1 MEWLFYRRERAAT
14 YSYLICISAVMEK
27 FKASLQRGRAAG
39 VRGHNKQK
47 CGHLH
52 EQKLEN

>member
-1 MEWLFYRRERAAT
+1 MEWLFYRRECMAA
-14 YSYLICISAVMEK
+14 YAYLICMSAVMEK
-27 FKASLQRGRAAG
+27 NKASLHRGRGAG
-39 VRGHNKQK
+39 VRGHNKQN

>member
-1 MEWLFYRRERAAT
+1 MEWLFYRREFVAT
-14 YSYLICISAVMEK
+14 YAYLICMSVVMGK
-27 FKASLQRGRAAG
+27 NKASLQRGRAAG